1 MNAFNI
7 SFVPS
12 GLSSVLGFISLEN
25 IDMVVRVR
33 IIQVVWKFPNTCDV
47 IVLGKLNPLVK

>member
-7 SFVPS
+7 SS

-33 IIQVVWKFPNTCDV
+33 IIKVVWKIPNTCDV

>member
-33 IIQVVWKFPNTCDV
+33 IIKVVWKIPNTCDV
-47 IVLGKLNPLVK
+47 IVLGNL